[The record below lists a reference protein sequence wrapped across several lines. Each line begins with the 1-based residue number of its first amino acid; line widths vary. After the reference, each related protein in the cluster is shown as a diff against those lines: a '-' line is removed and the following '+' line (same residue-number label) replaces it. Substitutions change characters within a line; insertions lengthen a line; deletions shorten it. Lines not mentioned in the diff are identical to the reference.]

1 MRASFLKGAVV
12 GLVCAVVASAS
23 TLALAGSGIG
33 GVFNLGVTNTVDAQT
48 ALKGS
53 TAAPQLRVTKTNT
66 NAGATALHVN
76 SAANSATLT
85 AINSAGGAGVYAV
98 GSSGAAVFGNT
109 ASATQPALSGKNTG
123 GGPAGSFTVNS
134 GVAPFTVSSTTKV
147 SNLNADMVDG
157 FHVNQIM
164 SGGGRVAQGSIYNF
178 VFSGFGLTTQ
188 ATVTLTA
195 PNNGFVLVQGSVLVH
210 DLLVPTAC
218 NVCTVIVHVHDVSAN
233 VDSVQAAASL
243 GNGTAGAVETV
254 PVQWVFPV
262 TPGTHSY
269 TLVTQEFGNGGPPDI
284 VNPTLTAEFIPFGH
298 NGSSTVLAADGENT
312 VASSPTQVTPNG
324 ISGGGSPNR

>member
-1 MRASFLKGAVV
+1 MSGSFLKGTVV
-12 GLVCAVVASAS
+12 GLACALIGGATV
-23 TLALAGSGIG
+23 ALAGSGVG
-33 GVFNLGVTNTVDAQT
+33 GVFNLGVTNSVDAQSS
-48 ALKGS
+48 LKGS
-53 TAAPQLRVTKTNT
+53 TTAPLLALTNT
-66 NAGATALHVN
+66 NTGAGATGLQVN
-76 SAANSATLT
+76 GNATSPTLT
-85 AINSAGGAGVYAV
+85 AVNNAGGAGVLAV
-98 GSSGAAVFGNT
+98 GTTGAAVFGKT
-109 ASATQPALSGKNTG
+109 ASASQPALTGKNTG
-123 GGPAGSFTVNS
+123 GGPGGSFVVNS
-134 GVAPFTVSSTTKV
+134 GVAPFTVNSTTKV
-147 SNLNADMVDG
+147 GSLNADMVDG

-269 TLVTQEFGNGGPPDI
+269 TLVTQEFGSGGPPQV

-298 NGSSTVLAADGENT
+298 NGNPTVLAADGENT
-312 VASSPTQVTPNG
+312 VAGPTQVTPNG